1 MSSAV
6 ATRHLLRVLDLG
18 EAEFSALLDLAA
30 TMKGEPPQ
38 ARARQLLGRTL
49 TCLFEKP
56 STRTRLSVTGAAQR
70 LGMLAAFVDPQEL
83 QVSRGESVADTVRII
98 SAYSAA
104 LVVRTY
110 SHLRL
115 EEMSE
120 HASVPVV
127 NALTDD
133 HHPCQALADLMTLK
147 ERFGALRGLPV
158 AYVGDGRSNVV
169 HSLMEACALAG
180 SSLTVACPEE
190 HRPDP
195 QVQERAGAVAGR
207 NGGQVRV
214 VRAPEEA
221 VAGAAC
227 VYTDVWVSMG
237 SEGREFERIVR
248 LAPYRVDGRL
258 MALAAKEAVFMHCL
272 PAHRGLEV
280 TADVIDGPASA
291 VWDQAANRMPTAEA
305 VFAWLLGG

>member
-1 MSSAV
+1 MSSTV
-6 ATRHLLRVLDLG
+6 ATRHLLRVFDLR
-18 EAEFSALLDLAA
+18 EDEMSSLLDLAA
-30 TMKGEPPQ
+30 AMKAEPPA
-38 ARARQLLGRTL
+38 ARAEQLAGRTV

-56 STRTRLSVTGAAQR
+56 STRTRLSMTTAAHR
-70 LGMLAAFVDPQEL
+70 LGMFPAFVDPGEL
-83 QVSRGESVADTVRII
+83 QLSRGETVSDTVRVI
-98 SAYSAA
+98 SSYSAA
-104 LVVRTY
+104 IVVRTF

-120 HASVPVV
+120 FASVPIV
-127 NALTDD
+127 NALTDE
-133 HHPCQALADLMTLK
+133 HHPCQALADLLTLR
-147 ERFGALRGLPV
+147 ERFGNLAGLPV

-180 SSLTVACPEE
+180 ARLTVACPDE

-195 QVQERAGAVAGR
+195 RIEEQAGLTARR

-214 VRAPEEA
+214 VRSPEEA
-221 VAGAAC
+221 VTAARC

-248 LAPYRVDGRL
+248 LAPYRVDSRL
-258 MALAAKEAVFMHCL
+258 MGLAAADAVFLHCL

-280 TADVIDGPASA
+280 TADVIDGPSSA

-305 VFAWLLGG
+305 VFAWLLGA